1 MLTYYT
7 HAYILYTGIHKI
19 NAYSI
24 HKIVHMHIHELY
36 THIYT

>member
-1 MLTYYT
+1 MYIDIHMLTYYT
-7 HAYILYTGIHKI
+7 QEYI